1 MAALRMLIQPADRLR
16 LAGKR
21 LMPFPIR
28 DNQHENPGGVGKG
41 RFVDPKLTVADGS
54 FAVSRMPGYDKRRG
68 LLAATPI
75 VLPHGVGGC
84 ESSTRTREHSTQE
97 RLPQSSP
104 TVGPRRLPRP
114 RMQWSPGTRSQS
126 RAGNRAPYKAAATSV
141 LGGAARILPETPI
154 RNTTEKAPQTA
165 Q

>member
-1 MAALRMLIQPADRLR
+1 
-16 LAGKR
+16 
-21 LMPFPIR
+21 
-28 DNQHENPGGVGKG
+28 
-41 RFVDPKLTVADGS
+41 
-54 FAVSRMPGYDKRRG
+54 MPGYDDRRG
-68 LLAATPI
+68 LFAATPI
-75 VLPHGVGGC
+75 VLPHGVAGR

-141 LGGAARILPETPI
+141 LGGAARILPRNADTYYSRISTANSAMICSNEPLRMMITANTLVSASATRGVPSSLTTAAFSVNRPSRPI
-154 RNTTEKAPQTA
+154 LNNTRGAGDKAF
-165 Q
+165 